1 MNQEIYSKVLDLVK
15 QKVFY
20 CHEYICGFENF
31 KEELPSKEKFYSSLT
46 GYKNSDNDYE
56 QFLRF
61 GIHFQWKQWKIIKT
75 LYLKLDVLLVADF
88 FEKFKNF
95 ILKNFRLCSSHY
107 LSPPVL
113 NSDAMLNMIK
123 VQLELTSDADMY
135 LFFEKCI
142 RGGLSYISKRFNKA
156 SNKHLKS
163 YDPKQE

>member
-1 MNQEIYSKVLDLVK
+1 MVSKILKKNCQVKKSFIVPWLAKKIVIMNM
-15 QKVFY
+15 
-20 CHEYICGFENF
+20 NM
-31 KEELPSKEKFYSSLT
+31 
-46 GYKNSDNDYE
+46 
-56 QFLRF
+56 FLRF

-75 LYLKLDVLLVADF
+75 LYILLVVDV

-95 ILKNFRLCSSHY
+95 ILKNYRLCSSHY

-113 NSDAMLNMIK
+113 NSDAMLNMIEA
-123 VQLELTSDADMY
+123 QLELTSDADMH

>member
-1 MNQEIYSKVLDLVK
+1 M
-15 QKVFY
+15 
-20 CHEYICGFENF
+20 
-31 KEELPSKEKFYSSLT
+31 
-46 GYKNSDNDYE
+46 
-56 QFLRF
+56 FLRF

-75 LYLKLDVLLVADF
+75 LYLKLDILLVVDV

-95 ILKNFRLCSSHY
+95 ILKNYRLCSSHY

-113 NSDAMLNMIK
+113 NSDAMLNMIE
-123 VQLELTSDADMY
+123 VQLELTSDADMH